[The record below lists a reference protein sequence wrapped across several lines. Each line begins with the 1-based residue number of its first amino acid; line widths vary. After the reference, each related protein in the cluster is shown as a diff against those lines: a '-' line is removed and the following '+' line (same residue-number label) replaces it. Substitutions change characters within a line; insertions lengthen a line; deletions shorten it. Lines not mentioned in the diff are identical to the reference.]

1 MKRLTAFICAAAMT
15 IGMTM
20 TAAAAPSIGSL
31 IPEAPTV
38 VSGNIPTGYTLTV
51 QDADTS
57 SYTNATVATVV
68 DQFNDDTVTMSV
80 ADALTALGVDTT
92 AEIRTQNGVVVDIAA
107 YEALTPFVD
116 LAITDGTNVEF
127 TLDGEVT
134 ATLVVEV
141 AKDLTAE
148 DLLLMQV
155 DPETGDVYFIDV
167 DEYDP
172 ATGSITAT
180 FPCLGPFTVLTGTAA
195 DAAQTEAAETTAATE
210 AAM

>member
-1 MKRLTAFICAAAMT
+1 MALWAEIRGKGGERMKRLTAFICAAAMT

-57 SYTNATVATVV
+57 SYTNATVVSVV

-80 ADALTALGVDTT
+80 ADALTALGVDTA
-92 AEIRTQNGVVVDIAA
+92 AEIRTQNGVVVDITA

-116 LAITDGTNVEF
+116 LAITDGTNVEY

-134 ATLVVEV
+134 ATLQVEV
-141 AKDLTAE
+141 AKDLAAE

-155 DPETGDVYFIDV
+155 NQETAEVYFVDV

-180 FPCLGPFTVLTGTAA
+180 FPCLGPFTVLTNAA
-195 DAAQTEAAETTAATE
+195 L
-210 AAM
+210 